1 MEKEGIKYPNLG
13 SQYDFQDEVGRG
25 GTGVVYLAIDTHSGL
40 PVAIKTLF
48 ASISDNNPEMLEKFR
63 IEANI
68 YLMLSHPNIVK
79 LKNFLLLNGAHL
91 VMEYLEGQAMDEYI
105 SNVTGPIPTEVTV
118 AMMKGIV
125 SAIGYAHNKRIA
137 IDGYDGVLHLDIKPG
152 NILIGKQ
159 GEVKVIDYG
168 ISQGSHEERG
178 EKIMGSPMYMAPEQ
192 LDIKA
197 KLTPQTDIYALGVLL
212 YQMIT
217 GETPYSKTSTKEDL
231 FNSIKNKPLK
241 RIADV
246 YPFAD
251 NRLQFIIDKATKKY
265 PHNRYKDC
273 NELLA
278 ALEEI
283 N

>member
-1 MEKEGIKYPNLG
+1 MFPNIG
-13 SQYDFQDEVGRG
+13 SQYQFIKEVGRG
-25 GTGVVYLAIDTHSGL
+25 GTGVVNLAIDTHSGL

-48 ASISDNNPEMLEKFR
+48 AGISDNSPEMLVKFR
-63 IEANI
+63 IEANL

-79 LKNFLLLNGAHL
+79 LKNLIIQNGAHL
-91 VMEYLEGQAMDEYI
+91 VMEYIEGQALDEYI
-105 SNVTGPIPTEVTV
+105 FNVTGPIPTQVTV
-118 AMMKGIV
+118 AMMKDIV
-125 SAIGYAHNKRIA
+125 SAVGYAHNKRIA

-152 NILIGKQ
+152 NILISKQ

-168 ISQGSHEERG
+168 ISQGSDEERG

-192 LDIKA
+192 LDINA
-197 KLTPQTDIYALGVLL
+197 KLSPQTDIYALGVLL
-212 YQMIT
+212 HQMVT
-217 GETPYSKTSTKEDL
+217 GDTPYSKKSTQEEL

-241 RIADV
+241 KITDV

-251 NRLQFIIDKATKKY
+251 NRLQFIIEKATKKY

-273 NELLA
+273 NEFLA